1 VVTGGASAVDVDV
14 DVVARGIGTVR
25 IALAGGGR
33 VIKGNWG
40 GRREM
45 GTGIDDLIVACACSW
60 CERVGLVELDIRH

>member
-1 VVTGGASAVDVDV
+1 VRTRGASEEDVDV

-25 IALAGGGR
+25 IALALEGGGR

-45 GTGIDDLIVACACSW
+45 GTGIDDLIVSFACS
-60 CERVGLVELDIRH
+60 